1 MRRPLRLDADL
12 QARLRD
18 RLAKGWSEEKVR
30 ALSTEEILARLAAFG
45 VRTSTDEF
53 VRRAAWEH
61 SAIAVS
67 DTWRQQ
73 GHVSARG
80 FDDDYIWMA
89 ACVLWERLVPQ
100 RPSFEMIDERM
111 QAGYDAL
118 AAHDTARACDIW
130 LGVWADFKLHLTADM
145 GHVRGLDEVFRGTQA
160 FHNWCQDLEQELGNA
175 GVDDPRYLSERVRY
189 AREFVAQF
197 GADDDQLLLGNFL
210 RAEAEALWSLGE
222 RAAAEERFEALTRRY
237 PDFAWGYI
245 GWADCYWLGPSPTPE
260 PKDYVR
266 ATAAVALRG
275 GFRRRREQARAS
287 REEREPDRAEERGAG
302 EHTDGPEEDGVQP
315 CHGSHAGGGR
325 EDQSRR
331 GRDEREPGGRH
342 RPGPRKAVASRV
354 RAASAASGS
363 PASRRSARADR
374 RSSRAGGR

>member
-12 QARLRD
+12 QGRLRD
-18 RLAKGWSEEKVR
+18 RLAKGWSEEKIR

-53 VRRAAWEH
+53 VRCAAWEH

-73 GHVSARG
+73 GHVSAWG
-80 FDDDYIWMA
+80 FDDDYIWLA

-145 GHVRGLDEVFRGTQA
+145 GQVRGLDEVFRGTQA
-160 FHNWCQDLEQELGNA
+160 VHNWCQDLEQELGNA

-222 RAAAEERFEALTRRY
+222 RAAAEGRFEALTHRY

-266 ATAAVALRG
+266 AETLYRGALARPTLEDRADVLDRLGDLCSERGDAEQAAAW
-275 GFRRRREQARAS
+275 REQANAEAS
-287 REEREPDRAEERGAG
+287 R
-302 EHTDGPEEDGVQP
+302 T
-315 CHGSHAGGGR
+315 
-325 EDQSRR
+325 RR
-331 GRDEREPGGRH
+331 
-342 RPGPRKAVASRV
+342 RPPAPPTLVAPARPVAV
-354 RAASAASGS
+354 RAAAKLGRNEPCWCGSGRKYKRCHLDVDRGRPQSPPAAQEV
-363 PASRRSARADR
+363 
-374 RSSRAGGR
+374 